1 MCVACACVRV
11 CVRGSECVR
20 GREYSVSLCV
30 NEKQRE
36 IVGDLSATV
45 YKTSVRA

>member
-11 CVRGSECVR
+11 CVRGS
-20 GREYSVSLCV
+20 EYSVSLCV